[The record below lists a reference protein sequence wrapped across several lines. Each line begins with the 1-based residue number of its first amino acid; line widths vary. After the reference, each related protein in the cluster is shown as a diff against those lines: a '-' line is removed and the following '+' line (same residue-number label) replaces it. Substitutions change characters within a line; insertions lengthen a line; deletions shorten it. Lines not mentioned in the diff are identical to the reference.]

1 MLVSVQEIQSRF
13 KGPELS
19 RVLLEKKVDFFFF
32 FSEEKVAASA
42 LMYLREPVVL
52 GQSQIISHPTNHK
65 SSFLC

>member
-1 MLVSVQEIQSRF
+1 MLVCVQEIQNRF

-19 RVLLEKKVDFFFF
+19 RVLLEKKIFFF
-32 FSEEKVAASA
+32 FSEEKVGASA